1 MAYGA
6 RLESELGESP
16 QGFKSPILR
25 HKKRPPAC
33 RGVFSLRND
42 TGNLRA
48 EDLPRRS
55 PLSPSRNFPPV
66 QVNISQTLPIH
77 LGSLWLAKIELGLTP
92 TFGVVQILRKWL
104 AEYTGTAALVCVVV
118 GSGIM
123 GTNLSNDSAVALLV
137 NTLSTIFALA
147 LLILIIAPISGAH
160 FNPAVSLVQ
169 VLRREMNAVEFLSF
183 ISAQIAGAI
192 TGAVIANV
200 MFDLPAIQISSN
212 ERVTTGTLVGEVI
225 ATAGLI
231 TVIFV
236 LVARAQEKLIP
247 VAVAAWI
254 GSAYFFTSSTSFAN
268 PAVTIGR
275 VFSDTFAGIDP
286 VSVLPFI
293 IAQLIGATLGVALVK
308 GVTRV

>member
-1 MAYGA
+1 MI
-6 RLESELGESP
+6 
-16 QGFKSPILR
+16 K
-25 HKKRPPAC
+25 
-33 RGVFSLRND
+33 
-42 TGNLRA
+42 
-48 EDLPRRS
+48 
-55 PLSPSRNFPPV
+55 
-66 QVNISQTLPIH
+66 
-77 LGSLWLAKIELGLTP
+77 
-92 TFGVVQILRKWL
+92 ILRKWL
-104 AEYTGTAALVCVVV
+104 AEYIGTATLVCVVV

-123 GTNLSNDSAVALLV
+123 GTNLSKDSGVALLM
-137 NTLSTIFALA
+137 NAFSTIFALA

-192 TGAVIANV
+192 TGAIVANV
-200 MFDLPAIQISSN
+200 MFDLEAIQISTN
-212 ERVTTGTLVGEVI
+212 ERVSTGTLVGEVI

-236 LVARAQEKLIP
+236 LVARSQDKLIP

-275 VFSDTFAGIDP
+275 VFSDTFAGINP
-286 VSVLPFI
+286 ASVLPFI
-293 IAQLIGATLGVALVK
+293 IAQLIGAMLGVALVK
-308 GVTRV
+308 GVTRA

>member
-1 MAYGA
+1 MI
-6 RLESELGESP
+6 
-16 QGFKSPILR
+16 K
-25 HKKRPPAC
+25 
-33 RGVFSLRND
+33 
-42 TGNLRA
+42 
-48 EDLPRRS
+48 
-55 PLSPSRNFPPV
+55 
-66 QVNISQTLPIH
+66 
-77 LGSLWLAKIELGLTP
+77 
-92 TFGVVQILRKWL
+92 ILRKWL
-104 AEYTGTAALVCVVV
+104 AEYLGTATLVCVVV

-123 GTNLSNDSAVALLV
+123 GTNLSKDSGVALLI
-137 NTLSTIFALA
+137 NAFSTIFALA

-192 TGAVIANV
+192 TGAIIANV
-200 MFDLPAIQISSN
+200 MFDLEAIQISTN

-236 LVARAQEKLIP
+236 LVARSQDKLIP

-275 VFSDTFAGIDP
+275 VFSDTFAGINP
-286 VSVLPFI
+286 ASVLPFI
-293 IAQLIGATLGVALVK
+293 IAQLVGAMLGVALVK
-308 GVTRV
+308 GVTRA

>member
-1 MAYGA
+1 MI
-6 RLESELGESP
+6 
-16 QGFKSPILR
+16 K
-25 HKKRPPAC
+25 
-33 RGVFSLRND
+33 
-42 TGNLRA
+42 
-48 EDLPRRS
+48 
-55 PLSPSRNFPPV
+55 
-66 QVNISQTLPIH
+66 
-77 LGSLWLAKIELGLTP
+77 
-92 TFGVVQILRKWL
+92 ILRKWL
-104 AEYTGTAALVCVVV
+104 AEYIGTATLVCVVV

-123 GTNLSNDSAVALLV
+123 GTNLSKDSGIALLI
-137 NTLSTIFALA
+137 NAFSTIFALA

-192 TGAVIANV
+192 SGAIIANV
-200 MFDLPAIQISSN
+200 MFDLEAIQISTN
-212 ERVTTGTLVGEVI
+212 ERVSTGTLVGEVI

-236 LVARAQEKLIP
+236 LVAQSQDKLIP

-275 VFSDTFAGIDP
+275 VFSDTFAGINP
-286 VSVLPFI
+286 ASVLPFI
-293 IAQLIGATLGVALVK
+293 IAQLIGAMLGVALVK
-308 GVTRV
+308 GVTRA

>member
-1 MAYGA
+1 MI
-6 RLESELGESP
+6 
-16 QGFKSPILR
+16 K
-25 HKKRPPAC
+25 
-33 RGVFSLRND
+33 
-42 TGNLRA
+42 
-48 EDLPRRS
+48 
-55 PLSPSRNFPPV
+55 
-66 QVNISQTLPIH
+66 
-77 LGSLWLAKIELGLTP
+77 
-92 TFGVVQILRKWL
+92 ILRKWL
-104 AEYTGTAALVCVVV
+104 AEYIGTATLVCVVV

-123 GTNLSNDSAVALLV
+123 GTNLSKDSGVALLI
-137 NTLSTIFALA
+137 NAFSTIFALA

-192 TGAVIANV
+192 SGAIIANV
-200 MFDLPAIQISSN
+200 MFDLEAIQISTN
-212 ERVTTGTLVGEVI
+212 ERVSTGTLVGEVI

-236 LVARAQEKLIP
+236 LVARSQDKLIP

-275 VFSDTFAGIDP
+275 VFSDTFAGINP
-286 VSVLPFI
+286 ASVLPFI
-293 IAQLIGATLGVALVK
+293 IAQLIGAMLGVALVK
-308 GVTRV
+308 GITRA

>member
-1 MAYGA
+1 MI
-6 RLESELGESP
+6 
-16 QGFKSPILR
+16 K
-25 HKKRPPAC
+25 
-33 RGVFSLRND
+33 
-42 TGNLRA
+42 
-48 EDLPRRS
+48 
-55 PLSPSRNFPPV
+55 
-66 QVNISQTLPIH
+66 
-77 LGSLWLAKIELGLTP
+77 
-92 TFGVVQILRKWL
+92 ILRKWL
-104 AEYTGTAALVCVVV
+104 AEYIGTATLVCVVV

-123 GTNLSNDSAVALLV
+123 GTNISKDSGVALLI
-137 NTLSTIFALA
+137 NAFSTIFALA

-192 TGAVIANV
+192 SGAIIANV
-200 MFDLPAIQISSN
+200 MFDLEAIQISTN
-212 ERVTTGTLVGEVI
+212 ERVSTGTLVGEVI

-236 LVARAQEKLIP
+236 LVARSQDKLIP

-275 VFSDTFAGIDP
+275 VFSDTFAGINP
-286 VSVLPFI
+286 ASVLPFI
-293 IAQLIGATLGVALVK
+293 IAQLIGAMLGVALVK
-308 GVTRV
+308 GVTRA

>member
-1 MAYGA
+1 VI
-6 RLESELGESP
+6 
-16 QGFKSPILR
+16 K
-25 HKKRPPAC
+25 
-33 RGVFSLRND
+33 
-42 TGNLRA
+42 
-48 EDLPRRS
+48 
-55 PLSPSRNFPPV
+55 
-66 QVNISQTLPIH
+66 
-77 LGSLWLAKIELGLTP
+77 
-92 TFGVVQILRKWL
+92 ILRKWL
-104 AEYTGTAALVCVVV
+104 AEFMGTATLVCVVV

-137 NTLSTIFALA
+137 NTFSTIFALA

-169 VLRREMNAVEFLSF
+169 VVRREMGGLEFVAF

-192 TGAVIANV
+192 TGAIIANV
-200 MFDLPAIQISSN
+200 MFDLSAIQISTN
-212 ERVTTGTLVGEVI
+212 ERVTTGTLIGEVI

-275 VFSDTFAGIDP
+275 IFSDTFAGINP

-293 IAQLIGATLGVALVK
+293 IAQLIGAMLGIALVK
-308 GVTRV
+308 GITRV